1 MQPAHLRKPVL
12 WRSEHGE
19 VNLWINTTVA
29 LHRELLGIG
38 KACRPSGQTKE
49 KCLRLRNSFRFE
61 HFFLRK
67 TLHLDAFGTA
77 QQQPRNV
84 QDESSAV
91 LLDEDAVDP
100 NQKWWIT
107 STTLLWGFICFQP
120 KPVVSIWDNWRHLHS
135 FVYHGSLKIDQ
146 AHTWGRILHE
156 SNEHANYTRHSDHK
170 VILFSHYTET
180 YRNLQ
185 FSNFEKTNITTIA
198 RYWGHQTCLKV
209 DYLMITWILLHQ
221 SSREQSGRMYLQLWG
236 QLQTPSF
243 PSLPGGGNNTKLLTI
258 DDWMCRFQPV
268 CVWLDLI
275 FMLTRHCKDDNLVAT
290 SAETCVL
297 SRCSNEVMRSF
308 LWTHCNWN

>member
-61 HFFLRK
+61 HFFLRQ

-107 STTLLWGFICFQP
+107 STTLLWGIICFQP
-120 KPVVSIWDNWRHLHS
+120 RPVVSIWDNLKTSS
-135 FVYHGSLKIDQ
+135 FFCVSRISKDWPSTHGE
-146 AHTWGRILHE
+146 E
-156 SNEHANYTRHSDHK
+156 SYTSQTNALTTPGIQTIRWFCS
-170 VILFSHYTET
+170 VITPKPAA
-180 YRNLQ
+180 
-185 FSNFEKTNITTIA
+185 SNFEKTNITTIV
-198 RYWGHQTCLKV
+198 RSWGHQTCLKV
-209 DYLMITWILLHQ
+209 DYLNFAAPVIQRAEWQNVFAALRT
-221 SSREQSGRMYLQLWG
+221 SSKRPLFRACPEAGTTQN
-236 QLQTPSF
+236 F
-243 PSLPGGGNNTKLLTI
+243 LTI

-268 CVWLDLI
+268 CVWLDRLDLI